1 MTSLTNAVQHRNQ
14 QPFERP
20 FSIALH
26 GVRGAAA
33 LSVFVNHFFDF
44 LSYDSF
50 LLAPLHWIDGGLSA
64 VALFFVLSG
73 TVLGI
78 SLRRFR
84 PDAALY
90 AGYAVKRA
98 FRLLPMIIVS
108 CSIGFLYTHS
118 AGSPAAGDIFA
129 PEFYNF
135 YQSPLTIGQLLF
147 SWTGLYASPNPPM
160 WSIYVEIVASVL
172 LPFFVLCSRK
182 PLGSAVLCACLLA
195 LSFVTSGANGHFAR
209 NHWPVYMVNFSVGLL
224 LCHLG
229 RFVSSAV
236 NRLPGGPFVLVTIA
250 LYVLLMNGRT
260 LFGLGRGDAH
270 GDAACNLFDLTV
282 ASILIVLLM
291 EHRTSWTPAP
301 LWRFLGDISYPLY
314 ALHWPILC
322 LLLVGS
328 VRLFGT
334 VWIAAH
340 IELWTISMFVGSALL
355 LVVLAWNGY
364 WWLER
369 PAIAVGKR
377 LADGLSRRSKNSP
390 RLADSVLPADGA
402 GDGAA
407 AAIGTEIKLV

>member
-1 MTSLTNAVQHRNQ
+1 MTSLSNAVQRRNQ

-26 GVRGAAA
+26 GLRGAAA

-44 LSYDSF
+44 LSYDSV
-50 LLAPLHWIDGGLSA
+50 LLAPLHCIDDGLSA

-78 SLRRFR
+78 SLRSFQLKG
-84 PDAALY
+84 ALY
-90 AGYAVKRA
+90 VGYAAKRA

-118 AGSPAAGDIFA
+118 VGSSSVGGRGIFA

-135 YQSPLTIGQLLF
+135 YQSPLTVRQLFF
-147 SWTGLYASPNPPM
+147 SWTGLYSSPNPPL
-160 WSIYVEIVASVL
+160 WSIYVEIVASAL

-182 PLGSAVLCACLLA
+182 PLGSAVPCACLLVF
-195 LSFVTSGANGHFAR
+195 SFATSGADGHFAR

-224 LCHLG
+224 LCHIG
-229 RFVSSAV
+229 RFVTDAV
-236 NRLPGGPFVLVTIA
+236 NNLSGRTFALMTIA

-260 LFGLGRGDAH
+260 LLGVGHGDAH
-270 GDAACNLFDLTV
+270 GNAASNLLDLTI

-291 EHRTSWTPAP
+291 ERRANWAP
-301 LWRFLGDISYPLY
+301 LPLLRFLGDISYPLY

-322 LLLVGS
+322 FLLAGS
-328 VRLFGT
+328 VQLLGT

-340 IELWTISMFVGSALL
+340 IEIWTISMFVGSALL
-355 LVVLAWNGY
+355 LVALAWGGY
-364 WWLER
+364 WFLER
-369 PAIAVGKR
+369 PAIAAGKR
-377 LADGLSRRSKNSP
+377 LTNSLTRRTRISP
-390 RLADSVLPADGA
+390 RMADSMLA
-402 GDGAA
+402 GGGGAA
-407 AAIGTEIKLV
+407 ATRTEINGV